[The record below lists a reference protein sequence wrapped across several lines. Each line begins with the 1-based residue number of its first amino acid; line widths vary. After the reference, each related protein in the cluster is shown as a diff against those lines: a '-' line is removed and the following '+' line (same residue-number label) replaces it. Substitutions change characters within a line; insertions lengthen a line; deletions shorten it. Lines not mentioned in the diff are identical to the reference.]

1 MGAGHSGFLE
11 ILGLIAWVVLVSL
24 VALSSRIILN
34 DWPLLLCLGIA
45 LVVASGMWARKQPWI
60 TEYKR
65 PLDRQLA
72 IVFSAIFA
80 SVVVYVIAFMSGL
93 QLEKLSVARHEAA
106 REAFMEDPQG
116 FPFIK
121 QFAREHYG
129 VHVVLANATSDWNA
143 NTVALPH
150 SITAGMRTAP
160 GYCELHINVVNVRD
174 RFAGPDPQSRIKGVL
189 AHELA
194 HCLDSSRDLPTFAS
208 DGVGTRSLAPSNAAQ
223 VTTLEEYLESEAH
236 LPTKRWREAL
246 ADIFAVGFWRL
257 TDLHATQLVADLRD
271 RRTAG
276 DAAHATTCWI
286 DQAAAAPMPSSMQT
300 LLSWADAIRAA
311 APCTP

>member
-1 MGAGHSGFLE
+1 MAGFLE
-11 ILGLIAWVVLVSL
+11 FLRPIAWVVLVSL

-60 TEYKR
+60 PQYKR
-65 PLDRQLA
+65 PLDRQL
-72 IVFSAIFA
+72 VVVSSAILA
-80 SVVVYVIAFMSGL
+80 SVVVYATAFMSGWL
-93 QLEKLSVARHEAA
+93 LEKLSVARHEAA

-116 FPFIK
+116 FPFLK

-129 VHVVLANATSDWNA
+129 MHIVLADATRGWNE

-150 SITAGMRTAP
+150 SVIAEMRTAP

-189 AHELA
+189 VHELA
-194 HCLDSSRDLPTFAS
+194 HCLDLSRDLPTFGS
-208 DGVGTRSLAPSNAAQ
+208 DGVGTRSLAPSDAAK
-223 VTTLEEYLESEAH
+223 VTTLEEYLASEAR

-246 ADIFAVGFWRL
+246 ADIFAVGFWRM
-257 TDLHATQLVADLRD
+257 TELHAAQLVADLRD
-271 RRTAG
+271 KRTSG
-276 DAAHATTCWI
+276 DAAHTTTCWI
-286 DQAAAAPMPSSMQT
+286 DQAVAAPMPTSMQT

-311 APCTP
+311 APCMP

>member
-93 QLEKLSVARHEAA
+93 QLEKL
-106 REAFMEDPQG
+106 
-116 FPFIK
+116 
-121 QFAREHYG
+121 
-129 VHVVLANATSDWNA
+129 
-143 NTVALPH
+143 
-150 SITAGMRTAP
+150 
-160 GYCELHINVVNVRD
+160 GY
-174 RFAGPDPQSRIKGVL
+174 PDYPV
-189 AHELA
+189 
-194 HCLDSSRDLPTFAS
+194 
-208 DGVGTRSLAPSNAAQ
+208 
-223 VTTLEEYLESEAH
+223 
-236 LPTKRWREAL
+236 
-246 ADIFAVGFWRL
+246 
-257 TDLHATQLVADLRD
+257 
-271 RRTAG
+271 
-276 DAAHATTCWI
+276 DA
-286 DQAAAAPMPSSMQT
+286 
-300 LLSWADAIRAA
+300 
-311 APCTP
+311 

>member
-1 MGAGHSGFLE
+1 MAVFLGM
-11 ILGLIAWVVLVSL
+11 LRPIAWVVLVSL
-24 VALSSRIILN
+24 VALSSRTIRN
-34 DWPLLLCLGIA
+34 DWPLLPCLWIA
-45 LVVASGMWARKQPWI
+45 LMVASGMWALKQPWI
-60 TEYKR
+60 MQAKR
-65 PLDRQLA
+65 PLERQLG
-72 IVFSAIFA
+72 IVFSVILAPIVVFA
-80 SVVVYVIAFMSGL
+80 TALVSGEL
-93 QLEKLSVARHEAA
+93 LEKLSVARYEAA
-106 REAFMEDPQG
+106 RAAFMEDPQG

-174 RFAGPDPQSRIKGVL
+174 RFAGSDPQSRIKGVL

-208 DGVGTRSLAPSNAAQ
+208 DGVGTRSLAPSDAAQ
-223 VTTLEEYLESEAH
+223 VTTLEEYLESEAR

-257 TDLHATQLVADLRD
+257 TDLHAAQLVADLRD

-286 DQAAAAPMPSSMQT
+286 DQAVVAPMPTSMQT

-311 APCTP
+311 APCKP